1 MKTKTQIKELLKQYK
16 NNTISRIDFVNQVDK
31 DKIDL
36 FIALENFDRDSMR
49 ISLQMLV
56 THDIMQEGLE
66 ELINAYSELI
76 INL

>member
-1 MKTKTQIKELLKQYK
+1 MEKLIKELLKQYR
-16 NNTISRIDFVNQVDK
+16 NNEISRINFVNQIDK

>member
-1 MKTKTQIKELLKQYK
+1 MEKQIKELLKQYK
-16 NNTISRIDFVNQVDK
+16 NNEISRIDFVNQIDK

>member
-1 MKTKTQIKELLKQYK
+1 MEKQIKELLKQYK
-16 NNTISRIDFVNQVDK
+16 NNAISRIDFVNQIDK

>member
-1 MKTKTQIKELLKQYK
+1 MEKQIKELLKQYR
-16 NNTISRIDFVNQVDK
+16 NNAISRIDFVNQIDK
-31 DKIDL
+31 EKIDL

>member
-1 MKTKTQIKELLKQYK
+1 MEKQIKELLKQYR
-16 NNTISRIDFVNQVDK
+16 NNAISRIDFVNLVDK

>member
-1 MKTKTQIKELLKQYK
+1 MKTQIKELLKQYK
-16 NNTISRIDFVNQVDK
+16 NNAISRIDFVNQVDK

>member
-1 MKTKTQIKELLKQYK
+1 MEKQIKELLKQYK
-16 NNTISRIDFVNQVDK
+16 NNEISRIDFVNQIDK

-66 ELINAYSELI
+66 ELIDAYSKLI
-76 INL
+76 INI

>member
-1 MKTKTQIKELLKQYK
+1 MKTKIQIKELLKQYK
-16 NNTISRIDFVNQVDK
+16 SNTISRIDFVNQVDK

-49 ISLQMLV
+49 ISLQTLV

>member
-1 MKTKTQIKELLKQYK
+1 MEKQIKELLKQYR
-16 NNTISRIDFVNQVDK
+16 NNAISRIDFVNLVDK

-49 ISLQMLV
+49 IRLQMLV
-56 THDIMQEGLE
+56 THDIIQEGLE

>member
-1 MKTKTQIKELLKQYK
+1 MEKQIKELLKQYK
-16 NNTISRIDFVNQVDK
+16 NNEISRIDFVNQIDK

-49 ISLQMLV
+49 ISLQILV
-56 THDIMQEGLE
+56 THDIMQEGLK

>member
-1 MKTKTQIKELLKQYK
+1 MEKQIKELLKQYK
-16 NNTISRIDFVNQVDK
+16 NNEISRIDFVNQIDK

-66 ELINAYSELI
+66 ELIDAYSKLI

>member
-1 MKTKTQIKELLKQYK
+1 MEKQIKELLKQYK
-16 NNTISRIDFVNQVDK
+16 NNAISRIDFVNQIDK

-66 ELINAYSELI
+66 ELINAYSKLI

>member
-1 MKTKTQIKELLKQYK
+1 MKKQIKELLKQYK
-16 NNTISRIDFVNQVDK
+16 NNAISRIDFVNQVDK